1 MKKETKAELE
11 AQLKGAEHFMEFF
24 DKAGDRVTFYKART
38 GARLI
43 REKLAALAH
52 ESGEPCENEKCQEC
66 CEHNEHDHGVCMDCE
81 KDITDDLVCAAEYAY
96 EGDR

>member
-1 MKKETKAELE
+1 MLGKTELE
-11 AQLKGAEHFMEFF
+11 AQLEQSQKDLEFF
-24 DKAGDRVTFYKART
+24 RSKGDLETVYQIK
-38 GARLI
+38 GQIRLV
-43 REKLAALAH
+43 RGKLSDLAH
-52 ESGEPCENEKCQEC
+52 EAGEPCENEKCQEC